1 MTEFPEWYDGKYVN
15 EVKFC
20 EEFLKSHPMK
30 SINGTFF
37 TVNGRVTDEDKLRRE
52 IYEMLKPY
60 FSSAL
65 SKRVNSLLEALRLEA
80 YSPDLP
86 IQRDRIHVA
95 NGTLFLDGRFSEV
108 RSFCRNRLPVA
119 YKPDAPVPKSGC
131 AFSTSCC
138 ITRTSRRCRSS
149 WAIASCRRRKVRRC

>member
-1 MTEFPEWYDGKYVN
+1 MAEFPEWYDGKYVD

-20 EEFLKSHPMK
+20 EEFLKSHPIK

-37 TVNGRVTDEDKLRRE
+37 TVNGRVTDEGKLRRE
-52 IYEMLKPY
+52 IYEMLKPH
-60 FSSAL
+60 FSNAL

-80 YSPDLP
+80 YAHDLP

-95 NGTLFLDGRFSEV
+95 NGTLFLDGRFSET

-119 YKPDAPVPKSGC
+119 YNNDAPEPKTWLK
-131 AFSTSCC
+131 FLNELLYHEDIPTLQEF
-138 ITRTSRRCRSS
+138 I
-149 WAIASCRRRKVRRC
+149 